1 MAIRFG
7 SGISIGL
14 GSKVAMDP
22 IYFPT
27 DSIVPYYGAAPTL
40 SDWDVYTAANG
51 YNIMGTTTSG
61 AAGTTAT
68 GTAPITLTSLGT
80 TGAHT
85 GTVTYRTG
93 GSTTTVGTTAPNNN
107 NSSAGNHAHSGGATF
122 SNIRAQSSLVTLL
135 KANKNTRILPP
146 GAIAFRNAAV
156 GSYGNRFKPVTNQN
170 NTNYFQGSLSGG
182 TTPTPVNSQ
191 VVSINSSTSG
201 AHVHHT
207 NTRNP
212 LVGSGNGLLVSS
224 GNHTHPLE
232 VTLTQSILNNTA
244 ILHAWQ
250 TATEM
255 VPETDV
261 VIMYV
266 GNLAN
271 LPTFWKLCD
280 GNNGTINMHNY
291 YAAFDPTND
300 NISWYT
306 IRNNNAS
313 ASSTIFATLNATH
326 SHSSGSTAYGAGY
339 TGYHGNQAWDHNH
352 TLTTSISTQYS
363 LPRIFLHFI
372 QYKG

>member
-7 SGISIGL
+7 GGISIGS

-27 DSIVPYYGAAPTL
+27 DSIVPYYGTAPTL
-40 SDWDVYTAANG
+40 SDWDVYSAADG
-51 YNIMGTTTSG
+51 YSIMGTTTSG
-61 AAGTTAT
+61 EAGTTAAGTTP
-68 GTAPITLTSLGT
+68 TAFLTAGS

-85 GTVTYRTG
+85 GTVTFRSG
-93 GSTTTVGTTAPNNN
+93 GSTTTAGSTANNN
-107 NSSAGNHAHSGGATF
+107 NNTSAGSHAHGGSTTHP
-122 SNIRAQSSLVTLL
+122 NIKAQSSLVRLL
-135 KANKNTRILPP
+135 KANKNTRMLPP
-146 GAIAFRNAAV
+146 GAIAFRNAAI

-170 NTNYFQGSLSGG
+170 NTNYFQCSSSSGS
-182 TTPTPVNSQ
+182 TTTPVNSQ
-191 VVSINSSTSG
+191 TVSGVTGTAGSHIHT
-201 AHVHHT
+201 T

-212 LVGSGNGLLVSS
+212 LVGSGNGLARTA
-224 GNHTHPLE
+224 GEHTHPIS
-232 VTLTQSILNNTA
+232 VTLTQSILSNTA

-250 TATEM
+250 AATEM

-261 VIMYV
+261 VIMYL
-266 GNLAN
+266 GNVSN

-300 NISWYT
+300 SVAWYT
-306 IRNNNAS
+306 IRSSNAS
-313 ASSTIFATLNATH
+313 VSGSITDNNATH
-326 SHSSGSTAYGAGY
+326 THSVGAVNGAGY
-339 TGYHGNQAWDHNH
+339 TAYHGSQTWVHNH
-352 TLTTSISTQYS
+352 SVDVSIITAYS

>member
-7 SGISIGL
+7 GGISVGL

-27 DSIVPYYGAAPTL
+27 DSIVPYYGAAPAL

-61 AAGTTAT
+61 AAGTTASGST
-68 GTAPITLTSLGT
+68 PSVSVALGS

-107 NSSAGNHAHSGGATF
+107 NASAGSHTHSGGASF
-122 SNIRAQSSLVTLL
+122 PNILAQSSLVTLL
-135 KANKNTRILPP
+135 KANKNTRTLPT

-156 GSYGNRFKPVTNQN
+156 GSYGTRFKPVTNQN
-170 NTNYFQGSLSGG
+170 NTNYFRGSLNGG
-182 TTPTPVNSQ
+182 STPTPVNSQ
-191 VVSINSSTSG
+191 IVSITSG
-201 AHVHHT
+201 SSGSHAHHT
-207 NTRNP
+207 NTRYP
-212 LVGSGNGLLVSS
+212 LVGSGNGLLVN
-224 GNHTHPLE
+224 GGIHTHPLD

-266 GNLAN
+266 GSVAN
-271 LPTFWKLCD
+271 LPVFWKLCD

-306 IRNNNAS
+306 IRNSNAS
-313 ASSTIFATLNATH
+313 ASATILSNSATH
-326 SHSSGSTAYGAGY
+326 SHASGSAYGAGY
-339 TGYHGNQAWDHNH
+339 TGYHGNQAWDHVH
-352 TLTTSISTQYS
+352 TVTSSISIQYS

>member
-27 DSIVPYYGAAPTL
+27 DSIVPYYGTAPTL

-51 YNIMGTTTSG
+51 YSIMGTTTSG
-61 AAGTTAT
+61 AAGTTAA
-68 GTAPITLTSLGT
+68 GTAPVVYFSLAS

-93 GSTTTVGTTAPNNN
+93 GSTTTVGSTAPNNN
-107 NSSAGNHAHSGGATF
+107 NSSAGVHSHSGSSTF
-122 SNIRAQSSLVTLL
+122 SNITAQSSLVTLL
-135 KANKNTRILPP
+135 KANKNTRILPT

-170 NTNYFQGSLSGG
+170 NTNYFLGAASSGST
-182 TTPTPVNSQ
+182 TTPINSQ
-191 VVSINSSTSG
+191 TASATSSTAG

-207 NTRNP
+207 NTRNHRG
-212 LVGSGNGLLVSS
+212 GSGYGLLSSS
-224 GNHTHPLE
+224 GNHTHPLD
-232 VTLTQSILNNTA
+232 VTLTQSILNSTA

-255 VPETDV
+255 APETDV

-266 GNLAN
+266 GNPAN
-271 LPTFWKLCD
+271 LPIFWKLCD

-300 NISWYT
+300 AISWYT

-313 ASSTIFATLNATH
+313 SSATILSNSATH
-326 SHSSGSTAYGAGY
+326 NHGAGTAYGAGY
-339 TGYHGNQAWDHNH
+339 TGYHGNQAWDHVH
-352 TLTTSISTQYS
+352 SVSASVLTQYH

>member
-61 AAGTTAT
+61 AAGTTAA
-68 GTAPITLTSLGT
+68 GTAPVTLTSLGT

-93 GSTTTVGTTAPNNN
+93 GSTTTVGTNAPNNN
-107 NSSAGNHAHSGGATF
+107 NTSAGNHAHSGSATF

-182 TTPTPVNSQ
+182 TTTTPVTSQ
-191 VVSINSSTSG
+191 VVSVNSSTSG

-207 NTRNP
+207 NTRNG
-212 LVGSGNGLLVSS
+212 LVGSGYGLLVSS
-224 GNHTHPLE
+224 GNHNHPLD

-291 YAAFDPTND
+291 YAAFDPTDD

-313 ASSTIFATLNATH
+313 ASAAILSNSATH
-326 SHSSGSTAYGAGY
+326 THGSGTAYGAGY
-339 TGYHGNQAWDHNH
+339 TGYHGSQAWDHTH
-352 TLTTSISTQYS
+352 TVSTSISVQYS